1 MTSEQKAITPIIPI
15 TAAILENKIFT
26 IRNSQVMLDSD
37 LADIYGVET
46 KSFNRAVT
54 RNENRF
60 PESFRFQLTL
70 DEYDA
75 LRCQIGTSKSR
86 GGRRYLPYV
95 FSEQGIS
102 MLSAVLRSE
111 TAIKISIQI
120 INAFVDMRKFLA
132 SKNSLLNRVA
142 LIEFQQIQNE
152 QRFNTLFTRLEDKT
166 ITTKQGIFYDGQIH
180 DAYHFVNELIRSAKI
195 SITIIDNYIDD
206 SVLTMLSKRS
216 KDVTATIYTAKITK
230 QLQLDLDK
238 YHQQYAVIK
247 VHTFKQAHDRF
258 VIIDNQDVYH
268 VGASL
273 KDLGKKWFA
282 FSKMQMPAS
291 EILNKLGAKK

>member
-1 MTSEQKAITPIIPI
+1 MTTELETITPIM
-15 TAAILENKIFT
+15 LENKIFT
-26 IRNSQVMLDSD
+26 LRNSQVMLDSD

-46 KSFNRAVT
+46 KSFNRAVA
-54 RNENRF
+54 RNINRF
-60 PESFRFQLTL
+60 PVSFRFQLTQ
-70 DEYDA
+70 DEYDS
-75 LRCQIGTSKSR
+75 LRYQIGTSKNR

-102 MLSAVLRSE
+102 MLSAVLRSD

-120 INAFVDMRKFLA
+120 ITAFVEMRKLLT
-132 SKNSLLNRVA
+132 SNNSLLNRVE

-152 QRFNTLFTRLEDKT
+152 QRFNSLFKSLEDKSL
-166 ITTKQGIFYDGQIH
+166 TTKQGIFYDGQIH
-180 DAYHFVNELIRSAKI
+180 DAYHFINELIRSAKS

-206 SVLTMLSKRS
+206 SVLTMLSKRGN
-216 KDVTATIYTAKITK
+216 DVQATIYTSKISK

-238 YHQQYAVIK
+238 YHQQYATITVN
-247 VHTFKQAHDRF
+247 TFKQAHDRF
-258 VIIDNQDVYH
+258 VILDNQDVYH
-268 VGASL
+268 LGASL

-291 EILNKLGAKK
+291 EILNKLGAKKDDE